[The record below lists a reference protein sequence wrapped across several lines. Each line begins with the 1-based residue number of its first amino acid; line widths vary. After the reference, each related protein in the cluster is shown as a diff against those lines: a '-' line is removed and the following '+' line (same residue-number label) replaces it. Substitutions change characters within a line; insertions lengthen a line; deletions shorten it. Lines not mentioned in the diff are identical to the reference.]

1 MNEMTL
7 TAGLLS
13 LLATAGLASAP
24 AETPAGQA
32 QTAAPLAPRAETQQE
47 QYASAEDARRL
58 LDAAARGDVT
68 RLRQLLASGVSANA
82 RDPEDP
88 QTPLYAAAEG
98 GFVACVEALLKAGAR
113 VNEEVWWGIPVPRRR
128 SSAS

>member
-1 MNEMTL
+1 MNEITL

-13 LLATAGLASAP
+13 LLATVGLASAPAETP

-32 QTAAPLAPRAETQQE
+32 QTAVPLAPPAEAQQE
-47 QYASAEDARRL
+47 QRASAEDARRL
-58 LDAAARGDVT
+58 LDAAARGDEA
-68 RLRQLLASGVSANA
+68 RLCQLLASGVSANA

-98 GFVACVEALLKAGAR
+98 GFVAVSRPC
-113 VNEEVWWGIPVPRRR
+113 
-128 SSAS
+128 